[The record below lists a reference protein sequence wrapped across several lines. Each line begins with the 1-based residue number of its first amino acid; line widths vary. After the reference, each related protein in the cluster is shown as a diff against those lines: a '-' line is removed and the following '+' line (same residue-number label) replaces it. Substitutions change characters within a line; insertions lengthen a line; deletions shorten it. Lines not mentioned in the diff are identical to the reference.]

1 MLTVFSDK
9 LVLSGHTNDKLMLLR
24 KTKESILKN
33 LWQFTAPYNKTMF
46 EKTNC
51 GQQTSLMAIWDV
63 RKCCSSRS
71 VFV

>member
-33 LWQFTAPYNKTMF
+33 LWQFTAPYNKLIVVNKRRVIEAFT
-46 EKTNC
+46 
-51 GQQTSLMAIWDV
+51 
-63 RKCCSSRS
+63 
-71 VFV
+71 